1 MTLIS
6 RLFKVDVLSDNDNF
20 IKFKE
25 AMEQLSIRLAK
36 IPKSSDSNS
45 NPQSRYMLKT
55 SGYAEKDGVVPYVF
69 TLINLEEIDTD
80 VAGIFTDFMTSF
92 NYRSHTLNIGVES
105 DKTIYHLWDNETGEI
120 VHWNVKQIVEDI
132 NRDRSNEWEDYNEL
146 DWKDGL
152 EDMTNW
158 VILSHGLVNNLL
170 SDEDFIMVADKVE
183 AECKANVPYLD
194 QINLNILIETGNWLG
209 TVPQFC
215 TALTFGEVDM
225 SNAYVRH
232 LKAKED

>member
-1 MTLIS
+1 MTLIN
-6 RLFKVDVLSDNDNF
+6 RVFKVDVLSDNDNF

-36 IPKSSDSNS
+36 IPKSSDSNG
-45 NPQSRYMLKT
+45 NPQARYMIKT
-55 SGYAEKDGVVPYVF
+55 SGYAEKDGVVPYTI

-105 DKTIYHLWDNETGEI
+105 DNTIYHLWDNETGEI

-158 VILSHGLVNNLL
+158 VILSYGLINSLS
-170 SDEDFIMVADKVE
+170 SDEDYIMVADKVE
-183 AECKANVPYLD
+183 AERKANVPYLD
-194 QINLNILIETGNWLG
+194 QINLNVLIETGNWLG

-225 SNAYVRH
+225 INAYVRH
-232 LKAKED
+232 LKAKEE

>member
-1 MTLIS
+1 MTVYVRHVKL
-6 RLFKVDVLSDNDNF
+6 DVLSDNDNF

-25 AMEQLSIRLAK
+25 AMEQLSIKLAK
-36 IPKSSDSNS
+36 IPKTKDDNG
-45 NPQSRYMLKT
+45 NPQSRYMLKI
-55 SGYAEKDGVVPYVF
+55 SGYAEKDGIVPYVI
-69 TLINLEEIDTD
+69 TLKSLKEIEKK
-80 VAGIFTDFMTSF
+80 VANIFMKFLTSF
-92 NYRSHTLNIGVES
+92 SYNAHDLTLGLDS
-105 DKTIYHLWDNETGEI
+105 DEAIYHLWDNETGEI
-120 VHWNVKQIVEDI
+120 VHWNVKQILEDI
-132 NRDRSNEWEDYNEL
+132 NRDRSSEWEYYNEL

-158 VILSHGLVNNLL
+158 VILSHSLVNNLL

-183 AECKANVPYLD
+183 AQRISNARYLD
-194 QINLNILIETGNWLG
+194 QIGIMALIETGNWLG

-225 SNAYVRH
+225 INAYVRH

>member
-1 MTLIS
+1 MTLIN
-6 RLFKVDVLSDNDNF
+6 RVFKVDVLSDNDNF

-36 IPKSSDSNS
+36 IPKSSDNND

-69 TLINLEEIDTD
+69 TLINLEEIETD
-80 VAGIFTDFMTSF
+80 VTGIFTDFMTSF
-92 NYRSHTLNIGVES
+92 NYRSHTLNIGAES
-105 DKTIYHLWDNETGEI
+105 DNTIYHLWDNETGEI

-132 NRDRSNEWEDYNEL
+132 NRDRSNEWEYYNEL

-183 AECKANVPYLD
+183 AERKSNVPYLD
-194 QINLNILIETGNWLG
+194 QINLNILIKTGNWLG

-225 SNAYVRH
+225 VNAYVRH
-232 LKAKED
+232 LKAKEN